1 VTGASLAPLAAIA
14 LVLGAPR
21 PCPAQAVAASER
33 FELHSDPWINLHHFL
48 YQWARDDLGL
58 GTGRQ
63 EVRVPERSSLGR
75 LAGAERRAW
84 ERALEFYRDSVAA
97 RSHFDE
103 GMLHQK
109 RRLVEMAAEP
119 GRPVPDAIPGIAAAL
134 AGAMPVYRTRWWPAH
149 DRTNRSWIAS
159 VAPRLRRHEAR
170 YVATTRRIYGAAW
183 SRTPLRV
190 DVSAYANPRAGYT
203 AGPHI
208 VIYSTDAGNQ
218 ELYGLETL
226 LHEAQHVPEIGS
238 AARAALAG
246 AFERAGREV
255 PENLWHALIFATAG
269 EFVRSVAA
277 QERLPAHLPYW
288 IREGFP
294 RLRGWSAV
302 VPAAQEDWLPVV
314 RGETSPERGFEALV
328 GRFAAH

>member
-1 VTGASLAPLAAIA
+1 VTGASLAPLAAVA

-109 RRLVEMAAEP
+109 RRLVA
-119 GRPVPDAIPGIAAAL
+119 
-134 AGAMPVYRTRWWPAH
+134 
-149 DRTNRSWIAS
+149 
-159 VAPRLRRHEAR
+159 
-170 YVATTRRIYGAAW
+170 
-183 SRTPLRV
+183 
-190 DVSAYANPRAGYT
+190 
-203 AGPHI
+203 
-208 VIYSTDAGNQ
+208 
-218 ELYGLETL
+218 
-226 LHEAQHVPEIGS
+226 
-238 AARAALAG
+238 
-246 AFERAGREV
+246 
-255 PENLWHALIFATAG
+255 
-269 EFVRSVAA
+269 
-277 QERLPAHLPYW
+277 YW